1 MSNMFDRDGAVSQVS
16 TEGAVMTDRATLTAL
31 YLEEVGRRGVRASEL
46 LSVMPKAGPMPAK
59 YRQDYLSR
67 PLFLGHAERDQL
79 NQDLQQLRT
88 ALVSLPGLLYGGD
101 LAAFAR
107 AVGMTGDQAAAVL
120 RSRTGQITQLAR
132 ADMYPARDGLH
143 VLEFNM
149 GSGIEG
155 IDNDDICRWML
166 RHPVLREFARA
177 HRLGYVDTMHTQV
190 SMVLQE
196 TGFQPGSF
204 PMVAITDWPAHYQ
217 RIGTYL
223 HKLARRW
230 RSLGL
235 DAHACHL
242 GELKA
247 GGGRIRLRGR
257 PVDIVFRLFLIEHL
271 LEPEGHALM
280 DPVIDAAARGEVA
293 VFTPLDSELFGSKA
307 PLAMLS
313 DDANRKLL
321 PAAQLAAIDRV
332 LPWTRM
338 VRPGPVTLEDGR
350 TVDLLGYAASHAGDL
365 VLKPTL
371 LHGGLGVLP
380 GWHPGV
386 SAQVWRDRLAG
397 AAGGPYVLQRRIR
410 PEPELCPGEDGEPV
424 AWVTTWGVFTRP
436 EGYGGVFARAFT
448 AASQVAVLRTGMG
461 CYVGCCLDAPPGPG
475 AGA

>member
-1 MSNMFDRDGAVSQVS
+1 
-16 TEGAVMTDRATLTAL
+16 MTDRATLTAL
-31 YLEEVGRRGVRASEL
+31 YLDEVTRRGVRASEL
-46 LSVMPKAGPMPAK
+46 LGVMPKSGPMEAK
-59 YRQDYLSR
+59 YERDYLSR

-88 ALVSLPGLLYGGD
+88 ALVSLPDLLYGGD

-107 AVGMTGDQAAAVL
+107 AVGMTDDQAAAVL
-120 RSRTGQITQLAR
+120 RSRTGRVTQLAR
-132 ADMYPARDGLH
+132 ADMYPDPSGLH

-155 IDNDDICRWML
+155 IDNDDMCRSML

-177 HRLGYVDTMHTQV
+177 HRLDYVDTMRAQV
-190 SMVLQE
+190 NLIFQE
-196 TGFQPGSF
+196 TGCQPGSF
-204 PMVAITDWPAHYQ
+204 PMVAIADWPGHYG
-217 RIGTYL
+217 RIGTFL
-223 HKLARRW
+223 RKLARRW
-230 RSLGL
+230 RALGL

-247 GGGRIRLRGR
+247 SGGRVRLRGR

-271 LEPEGHALM
+271 LEPDGHALM

-293 VFTPLDSELFGSKA
+293 MFTPLDSELFGSKA

-313 DDANRKLL
+313 DDANRHLFT
-321 PAAQLAAIDRV
+321 AAQQAAFDRV

-338 VRPGPVTLEDGR
+338 VRAGPVTLEDGR
-350 TVDLLGYAASHAGDL
+350 TVDLLDYAASHARDL

-380 GWHPGV
+380 GWHPDV

-397 AAGGPYVLQRRIR
+397 AVGGPYVIQRRIR

-436 EGYGGVFARAFT
+436 AGYGGVFARAFP
-448 AASQVAVLRTGMG
+448 ADSQAAVLRTGMG
-461 CYVGCCLDAPPGPG
+461 AFVGCCLVAQP
-475 AGA
+475 